1 MILFQDDFMR
11 SDNIKKGINRTSHR
25 SLLRACGLN
34 DEDMEKPFIGI
45 ANSYTDIVPGHI
57 HLKDL
62 VQDVKDVIRSEGG
75 VPFEF
80 DTMAVCDGIAMNHE
94 GMYFSLPSREIIA
107 NTVESMAMAHQFD
120 ALICMPSCDK
130 VVPGM
135 LMAAARLDIPT
146 IFITGGPMMPGK
158 FHGEIVDF
166 INVTEA
172 VGATQSGKM
181 SEEDLYELER
191 CACPGAGSCAGLFT
205 ANTMACLTETLG
217 MSLPGCATAHAVSD
231 KKVEMAR
238 KSAKAIF
245 TLIEKDI
252 KPSDVLTQESFENA
266 IIVDLALGGSTNTT
280 LHIPAIAHEVGGL
293 DVTIDLFDKLSH
305 EVPYICSIRPGG
317 NNRMI
322 DVDNAGGIPAV
333 MKNLESLLH
342 TDCVTC
348 TSKTVEENLTEVS
361 DVDYDVIH
369 TIDNPVRNEGGIAV
383 LYGNIAPNGSV
394 IKQGAVNE
402 DMLVHSGPCK
412 VYNSEEE
419 CVAAI
424 ENDEI
429 VDGDVVVIRYE
440 GPKGGPGM
448 REMLNPTAAIM
459 GRELFHVALITD
471 GRFSGGSRGPCI
483 GHISPEAAA
492 GGPIAAIENGDIV
505 SINVKERSIKLELS
519 DGEIEERL
527 SKVKPVERNLKGWL
541 SQYQQLATSADK
553 GGVLK

>member
-1 MILFQDDFMR
+1 MR

-25 SLLRACGLN
+25 SLLRACGLDDN
-34 DEDMEKPFIGI
+34 DMKKPFIGI

-62 VQDVKDVIRSEGG
+62 VQEVKEVIRLEGG

-94 GMYFSLPSREIIA
+94 GMYYSLPSREIIA

-120 ALICMPSCDK
+120 ALILMPTCDK

-135 LMAAARLDIPT
+135 IMAAARLNIPA
-146 IFITGGPMMPGK
+146 IVITGGPMMPGK
-158 FHGEIVDF
+158 FHGETVDF

-205 ANTMACLTETLG
+205 ANTMACLTETMG

-231 KKVEMAR
+231 KKVEIAR
-238 KSAKAIF
+238 VSAKKIF
-245 TLIEKDI
+245 TLLENDI
-252 KPSDVLTQESFENA
+252 KPSDILTQEAFENA
-266 IIVDLALGGSTNTT
+266 IKVDLALGGSTNTT
-280 LHIPAIAHEVGGL
+280 LHIPAIANEVDGV

-322 DVDNAGGIPAV
+322 DVENAGGIPAV
-333 MKNLESLLH
+333 MKNMESILN
-342 TDCVTC
+342 TDCITC
-348 TSKTVEENLTEVS
+348 TSNSVKENLENVS
-361 DVDYDVIH
+361 DIDYNVIH
-369 TIDNPVRNEGGIAV
+369 TLDDPIRTEGGIAV
-383 LYGNIAPNGSV
+383 LYGNVAPNGCV

-412 VYNSEEE
+412 VFNSEEE
-419 CVAAI
+419 CVLAI

-429 VDGDVVVIRYE
+429 IDGDVVVIRYE

-483 GHISPEAAA
+483 GHISPEAAE
-492 GGPIAAIENGDIV
+492 GGPIGAIENGDIV
-505 SINVKERSIKLELS
+505 SINVKERTIKLELT
-519 DGEIEERL
+519 DDEIKERL

-541 SQYQQLATSADK
+541 KQYQKLATSADK
-553 GGVLK
+553 GAILK

>member
-1 MILFQDDFMR
+1 MR

-25 SLLRACGLN
+25 SLLRACGLDDN
-34 DEDMEKPFIGI
+34 DMKKTFIGI

-62 VQDVKDVIRSEGG
+62 VQEVKEVIRLEGG

-80 DTMAVCDGIAMNHE
+80 DTMAVCDGIALNHE
-94 GMYFSLPSREIIA
+94 GMYYSLPSREIIA

-120 ALICMPSCDK
+120 ALILMPTCDK

-135 LMAAARLDIPT
+135 IMAAARLNIPA
-146 IFITGGPMMPGK
+146 IVITGGPMMPGK
-158 FHGEIVDF
+158 FHGETVDF

-205 ANTMACLTETLG
+205 ANTMACLTETMG

-231 KKVEMAR
+231 KKVEIAR
-238 KSAKAIF
+238 ASAKKIF
-245 TLIEKDI
+245 TLLENDI
-252 KPSDVLTQESFENA
+252 KPSDILTQEAFENA
-266 IIVDLALGGSTNTT
+266 IKVDLALGGSTNTT
-280 LHIPAIAHEVGGL
+280 LHIPAIANEVDGV

-322 DVDNAGGIPAV
+322 DVENAGGIPAV
-333 MKNLESLLH
+333 MKNMESILN
-342 TDCVTC
+342 TDCITC
-348 TSKTVEENLTEVS
+348 TSNSVKENLENVS
-361 DVDYDVIH
+361 DIDYNVIH
-369 TIDNPVRNEGGIAV
+369 TLDDPIRTEGGIAV
-383 LYGNIAPNGSV
+383 LYGNVAPNGCV

-412 VYNSEEE
+412 VFNSEEE
-419 CVAAI
+419 CVLAI

-429 VDGDVVVIRYE
+429 IDGDVVVIRYE

-483 GHISPEAAA
+483 GHISPEAAE
-492 GGPIAAIENGDIV
+492 GGPIGAIENGDIV
-505 SINVKERSIKLELS
+505 SINVKERTIKLELT
-519 DGEIEERL
+519 DDEIKERL

-541 SQYQQLATSADK
+541 KQYQKLATSADK
-553 GGVLK
+553 GAILK

>member
-1 MILFQDDFMR
+1 MR

-34 DEDMEKPFIGI
+34 DEDMKKPFIGI

-62 VQDVKDVIRSEGG
+62 VKTVKDTIRAEGG

-80 DTMAVCDGIAMNHE
+80 STMAVCDGIAMNHE
-94 GMYFSLPSREIIA
+94 GMYYSLPSRELIA

-120 ALICMPSCDK
+120 ALILMPTCDK

-135 LMAAARLDIPT
+135 LMAAARLNIPS
-146 IFITGGPMMPGK
+146 IVITGGPMMPGK
-158 FHGEIVDF
+158 FRGEIVDF

-172 VGATQSGKM
+172 VGATQAGKM
-181 SEEDLYELER
+181 SEEDLYELEK

-231 KKVEMAR
+231 KKVEIAE

-245 TLIEKDI
+245 KLIENDI
-252 KPSDVLTQESFENA
+252 KPSDILTQEAFENA

-280 LHIPAIAHEVGGL
+280 LHIPAIAHEVEGL

-305 EVPYICSIRPGG
+305 EIPYICSIRPGG
-317 NNRMI
+317 NNHMI

-333 MKNLESLLH
+333 MKNLESKLN
-342 TDCVTC
+342 TDCMTVT
-348 TSKTVEENLTEVS
+348 SQKVSENLKEVTNI
-361 DVDYDVIH
+361 DYNVIH
-369 TIDNPVRNEGGIAV
+369 TIDEPVRDEGGIAV

-402 DMLVHSGPCK
+402 DMLIHSGPCK
-412 VYNSEEE
+412 VFNSEEE
-419 CVAAI
+419 CVTAI
-424 ENDEI
+424 ENGKI
-429 VDGDVVVIRYE
+429 VDGDVVVIKYE

-471 GRFSGGSRGPCI
+471 GRFSGGSRGPCV
-483 GHISPEAAA
+483 GHISPEAAEN
-492 GGPIAAIENGDIV
+492 GPIAAIQDGDIV
-505 SINVKERSIKLELS
+505 SINVKERSINLELS
-519 DGEIEERL
+519 DDEIRERL
-527 SKVKPVERNLKGWL
+527 SKVKHVERNLKGWAK
-541 SQYQQLATSADK
+541 QYQQLATSADK
-553 GGVLK
+553 GAVLK

>member
-519 DGEIEERL
+519 DDEIEERL

>member
-1 MILFQDDFMR
+1 MR

-25 SLLRACGLN
+25 SLLRACGLDDN
-34 DEDMEKPFIGI
+34 DMKKPFIGI

-62 VQDVKDVIRSEGG
+62 VQEVKEVIRLEGG

-94 GMYFSLPSREIIA
+94 GMYYSLPSREIIA

-120 ALICMPSCDK
+120 ALILMPTCDK

-135 LMAAARLDIPT
+135 IMAAARLNIPA
-146 IFITGGPMMPGK
+146 IVITGGPMMPGK
-158 FHGEIVDF
+158 FHGETVDF

-205 ANTMACLTETLG
+205 ANTMACLTETMG

-231 KKVEMAR
+231 KKVEIAR
-238 KSAKAIF
+238 ASAKKIF
-245 TLIEKDI
+245 TLLENDI
-252 KPSDVLTQESFENA
+252 KPSDILTQEAFENA
-266 IIVDLALGGSTNTT
+266 IKVDLALGGSTNTT
-280 LHIPAIAHEVGGL
+280 LHMPAIANEVDGV

-322 DVDNAGGIPAV
+322 DVENAGGIPAV
-333 MKNLESLLH
+333 MKNMESILN
-342 TDCVTC
+342 TDCITC
-348 TSKTVEENLTEVS
+348 TSNSVKENLENVS
-361 DVDYDVIH
+361 DIDYNVIH
-369 TIDNPVRNEGGIAV
+369 TLDDPIRTEGGIAV
-383 LYGNIAPNGSV
+383 LYGNVAPNGCV

-412 VYNSEEE
+412 VFNSEEE
-419 CVAAI
+419 CVLAI

-429 VDGDVVVIRYE
+429 IDGDVVVIRYE

-483 GHISPEAAA
+483 GHISPEAAE
-492 GGPIAAIENGDIV
+492 GGPIGAIENGDIV
-505 SINVKERSIKLELS
+505 SINVKERTIKLELT
-519 DGEIEERL
+519 DDEIKERL

-541 SQYQQLATSADK
+541 KQYQKLATSADK
-553 GGVLK
+553 GAILK

>member
-1 MILFQDDFMR
+1 
-11 SDNIKKGINRTSHR
+11 
-25 SLLRACGLN
+25 
-34 DEDMEKPFIGI
+34 
-45 ANSYTDIVPGHI
+45 
-57 HLKDL
+57 
-62 VQDVKDVIRSEGG
+62 
-75 VPFEF
+75 
-80 DTMAVCDGIAMNHE
+80 
-94 GMYFSLPSREIIA
+94 
-107 NTVESMAMAHQFD
+107 
-120 ALICMPSCDK
+120 
-130 VVPGM
+130 
-135 LMAAARLDIPT
+135 
-146 IFITGGPMMPGK
+146 
-158 FHGEIVDF
+158 
-166 INVTEA
+166 
-172 VGATQSGKM
+172 
-181 SEEDLYELER
+181 
-191 CACPGAGSCAGLFT
+191 
-205 ANTMACLTETLG
+205 MACLTETLG

-231 KKVEMAR
+231 KKVDIAR

-245 TLIEKDI
+245 GLIEKDI
-252 KPSDVLTQESFENA
+252 KPSDVMTQESFENA
-266 IIVDLALGGSTNTT
+266 IVVDLALGGSTNTT

-293 DVTIDLFDKLSH
+293 DVNIDLFDKLSH

-348 TSKTVEENLTEVS
+348 TSKTVEENLTEVT
-361 DVDYDVIH
+361 DIDYDVIH
-369 TIDNPVRNEGGIAV
+369 TIDSPVRTEGGIAV

-419 CVAAI
+419 CVTAI

-505 SINVKERSIKLELS
+505 SINVKERSIKLELT
-519 DGEIEERL
+519 DDEIQERL

-541 SQYQQLATSADK
+541 RQYQQLATSADK
-553 GGVLK
+553 GGILK

>member
-1 MILFQDDFMR
+1 MMR

-34 DEDMEKPFIGI
+34 DDDMKKPFIGI

-57 HLKDL
+57 HLNSL
-62 VQDVKDVIRSEGG
+62 VKEIKEVIRSMGG

-80 DTMAVCDGIAMNHE
+80 STMAVCDGLAMNHE
-94 GMYFSLPSREIIA
+94 GMRYSLPSRELIA

-120 ALICMPSCDK
+120 ALILMPSCDK
-130 VVPGM
+130 VGPGM
-135 LMAAARLDIPT
+135 LMAAARLNIPT
-146 IFITGGPMMPGK
+146 IVITGGPMMPGQYN
-158 FHGEIVDF
+158 GEPIDF
-166 INVTEA
+166 IDVTEA
-172 VGATQSGKM
+172 VGAAQSGKI
-181 SEEDLYELER
+181 SEEELYELEK

-205 ANTMACLTETLG
+205 ANTMACVTETLG

-231 KKVEMAR
+231 KKVDVAR
-238 KSAKAIF
+238 KSAEKIF
-245 TLIEKDI
+245 ELLEKDI
-252 KPSDVLTQESFENA
+252 KPSDIMTQEAFENA

-280 LHIPAIAHEVGGL
+280 LHIPAIAHEVEGVEVNL
-293 DVTIDLFDKLSH
+293 DLFDELSH
-305 EVPYICSIRPGG
+305 KVPYICSIRPGG
-317 NNRMI
+317 SNRMI

-333 MKNLESLLH
+333 MKNLSSIIS
-342 TDCVTC
+342 TDCMTVNAQ
-348 TSKTVEENLTEVS
+348 TVEENLNEVS
-361 DVDYDVIH
+361 DIDYDVIH
-369 TIDNPVRNEGGIAV
+369 TIENPVRTEGGIAV
-383 LYGNIAPNGSV
+383 LYGNIAPNGCV

-429 VDGDVVVIRYE
+429 VDGDVVVIKFE

-459 GRELFHVALITD
+459 GRELYHVALITD
-471 GRFSGGSRGPCI
+471 GRFSGGSRGPCV
-483 GHISPEAAA
+483 GHISPEAAE
-492 GGPIAAIENGDIV
+492 GGPIGAIENGDIV
-505 SINVKERSIKLELS
+505 SINVKERKINLELS
-519 DGEIEERL
+519 DDEIQERL
-527 SKVKPVERNLKGWL
+527 SKLEIPERNLKGWL
-541 SQYQQLATSADK
+541 KQYQQLATSADK

>member
-1 MILFQDDFMR
+1 MR

-25 SLLRACGLN
+25 SLLRACGLDDN
-34 DEDMEKPFIGI
+34 DMKKPFIGI

-62 VQDVKDVIRSEGG
+62 VQEVKEVIRLEGG

-94 GMYFSLPSREIIA
+94 GMYYSLPSREIIA

-120 ALICMPSCDK
+120 ALILMPTCDK

-135 LMAAARLDIPT
+135 IMAAARLNIPA
-146 IFITGGPMMPGK
+146 IVITGGPMMPGK
-158 FHGEIVDF
+158 FHGETVDF

-205 ANTMACLTETLG
+205 ANTMACLTETMG

-231 KKVEMAR
+231 KKVEIAR
-238 KSAKAIF
+238 ASAKKIF
-245 TLIEKDI
+245 TLLENDI
-252 KPSDVLTQESFENA
+252 KPSDILTQEAFENA
-266 IIVDLALGGSTNTT
+266 IKVDLALGGSTNTT
-280 LHIPAIAHEVGGL
+280 LHIPAIANEVDGV

-322 DVDNAGGIPAV
+322 DVENAGGIPAV
-333 MKNLESLLH
+333 MKNMESILN
-342 TDCVTC
+342 TDCITC
-348 TSKTVEENLTEVS
+348 TSNSVKENLENVS
-361 DVDYDVIH
+361 DIDYNVIH
-369 TIDNPVRNEGGIAV
+369 TLDDPIRTEGGIAV
-383 LYGNIAPNGSV
+383 LYGNVAPNGCV

-412 VYNSEEE
+412 VFNSEEE
-419 CVAAI
+419 CVLAI

-429 VDGDVVVIRYE
+429 IDGDVVVIRYE

-483 GHISPEAAA
+483 GHISPEAAE
-492 GGPIAAIENGDIV
+492 GGPIGAIENGDIV
-505 SINVKERSIKLELS
+505 SINVKERTIKLELT
-519 DGEIEERL
+519 DDEIKERL

-541 SQYQQLATSADK
+541 KQYQKLATSADK
-553 GGVLK
+553 GAILK

>member
-1 MILFQDDFMR
+1 MR

-25 SLLRACGLN
+25 SLLRACGLDDN
-34 DEDMEKPFIGI
+34 DMKKPFIGI

-62 VQDVKDVIRSEGG
+62 VQEIKEVIRLEGG

-94 GMYFSLPSREIIA
+94 GMYYSLPSREIIA

-120 ALICMPSCDK
+120 ALILMPTCDK

-135 LMAAARLDIPT
+135 IMAAARLNIPA
-146 IFITGGPMMPGK
+146 IVITGGPMMPGK
-158 FHGEIVDF
+158 FHGETVDF

-205 ANTMACLTETLG
+205 ANTMACLTETMG

-231 KKVEMAR
+231 KKVEIAR
-238 KSAKAIF
+238 ASAKKIF
-245 TLIEKDI
+245 TLLENDI
-252 KPSDVLTQESFENA
+252 KPSDILTQEAFENA
-266 IIVDLALGGSTNTT
+266 IKVDLALGGSTNTT
-280 LHIPAIAHEVGGL
+280 LHIPAIANEVDGV

-322 DVDNAGGIPAV
+322 DVENAGGIPAV
-333 MKNLESLLH
+333 MKNMESILN
-342 TDCVTC
+342 TDCITC
-348 TSKTVEENLTEVS
+348 TSNSVKENLENVS
-361 DVDYDVIH
+361 DIDYNVIH
-369 TIDNPVRNEGGIAV
+369 TLDDPIRTEGGIAV
-383 LYGNIAPNGSV
+383 LYGNVAPNGCV

-412 VYNSEEE
+412 VFNSEEE
-419 CVAAI
+419 CVLAI

-429 VDGDVVVIRYE
+429 IDGDVVVIRYE

-483 GHISPEAAA
+483 GHISPEAAE
-492 GGPIAAIENGDIV
+492 GGPIGAIENGDIV
-505 SINVKERSIKLELS
+505 SINVKERTIKLELT
-519 DGEIEERL
+519 DDEIKERL

-541 SQYQQLATSADK
+541 KQYQKLATSADK
-553 GGVLK
+553 GAILK

>member
-1 MILFQDDFMR
+1 MR

-25 SLLRACGLN
+25 SLLRACGLDDN
-34 DEDMEKPFIGI
+34 DMKKPFIGI

-62 VQDVKDVIRSEGG
+62 VQEVKEVIRLEGG

-94 GMYFSLPSREIIA
+94 GMYYSLPSREIIA

-120 ALICMPSCDK
+120 ALILMPTCDK

-135 LMAAARLDIPT
+135 IMAAARLNIPA
-146 IFITGGPMMPGK
+146 IVITGGPMMPGK
-158 FHGEIVDF
+158 FHGETVDF

-172 VGATQSGKM
+172 VGATLSGKM

-205 ANTMACLTETLG
+205 ANTMACLTETMG

-231 KKVEMAR
+231 KKVEIAR
-238 KSAKAIF
+238 ASAKKIF
-245 TLIEKDI
+245 TLLENDI
-252 KPSDVLTQESFENA
+252 KPSDILTQEAFENA
-266 IIVDLALGGSTNTT
+266 IKVDLALGGSTNTT
-280 LHIPAIAHEVGGL
+280 LHIPAIANEVDGV

-322 DVDNAGGIPAV
+322 DVENAGGIPAV
-333 MKNLESLLH
+333 MKNMESILN
-342 TDCVTC
+342 TDCITC
-348 TSKTVEENLTEVS
+348 TSNSVKENLENVS
-361 DVDYDVIH
+361 DIDYNVIH
-369 TIDNPVRNEGGIAV
+369 TLDDPIRTEGGIAV
-383 LYGNIAPNGSV
+383 LYGNVAPNGCV

-412 VYNSEEE
+412 VFNSEEE
-419 CVAAI
+419 CVLAI

-429 VDGDVVVIRYE
+429 IDGDVVVIRYE

-483 GHISPEAAA
+483 GHISPEAAE
-492 GGPIAAIENGDIV
+492 GGPIGAIENGDIV
-505 SINVKERSIKLELS
+505 SINVKERTIKLELT
-519 DGEIEERL
+519 DDEIKERL

-541 SQYQQLATSADK
+541 KQYQKLATSADK
-553 GGVLK
+553 GAILK

>member
-1 MILFQDDFMR
+1 MR

-25 SLLRACGLN
+25 SLLRACGLDDN
-34 DEDMEKPFIGI
+34 DMKKPFIGI

-57 HLKDL
+57 HLRSL
-62 VQDVKDVIRSEGG
+62 VEEVKEVVRAQGG

-94 GMYFSLPSREIIA
+94 GMYYSLPSREIIA

-120 ALICMPSCDK
+120 ALILMPSCDK

-135 LMAAARLDIPT
+135 IMAAARLNIPA
-146 IFITGGPMMPGK
+146 IVITGGPMMPGK
-158 FHGEIVDF
+158 FHGESVDF

-172 VGATQSGKM
+172 VGAVQSGKM

-217 MSLPGCATAHAVSD
+217 LSLPGCATAHAVSD
-231 KKVEMAR
+231 KKVEIAR
-238 KSAKAIF
+238 KSAKQIF
-245 TLIEKDI
+245 TLLEKDI
-252 KPSDVLTQESFENA
+252 RPSDILTQEAFENA

-280 LHIPAIAHEVGGL
+280 LHIPAIANEVEGV
-293 DVTIDLFDKLSH
+293 DVTLDLFDKLSH
-305 EVPYICSIRPGG
+305 KGPYICCIRPGG
-317 NNRMI
+317 TNRMI
-322 DVDNAGGIPAV
+322 DVENAGGIPAV
-333 MKNLESLLH
+333 MKNLESLLN
-342 TDCVTC
+342 TDCITC
-348 TSKTVEENLTEVS
+348 TSKSISENIANVT
-361 DVDYDVIH
+361 DIDYDVIH
-369 TIDNPVRNEGGIAV
+369 TLDNPIRTEGGIAV
-383 LYGNIAPNGSV
+383 LYGNVAPNGCV

-402 DMLVHSGPCK
+402 DMLEHSGPCK
-412 VYNSEEE
+412 VFNSEEE

-471 GRFSGGSRGPCI
+471 GRFSGGSRGPCV
-483 GHISPEAAA
+483 GHITPEAAE
-492 GGPIAAIENGDIV
+492 GGPIEAIENGDIV
-505 SINVKERSIKLELS
+505 HINVKERTIKLELS
-519 DGEIEERL
+519 DEEIEERL
-527 SKVKPVERNLKGWL
+527 S
-541 SQYQQLATSADK
+541 
-553 GGVLK
+553 

>member
-1 MILFQDDFMR
+1 MR

-25 SLLRACGLN
+25 SLLRACGL
-34 DEDMEKPFIGI
+34 DDDDMKKPFIGI
-45 ANSYTDIVPGHI
+45 ANSYTDVVPGHI

-62 VQDVKDVIRSEGG
+62 VQVVKDTVREEGG

-120 ALICMPSCDK
+120 ALILMPTCDK

-135 LMAAARLDIPT
+135 LMAAARLNIPA
-146 IFITGGPMMPGK
+146 IVITGGPMMPGK
-158 FHGEIVDF
+158 FKGEIVDF

-172 VGATQSGKM
+172 VGAAQSGKM

-231 KKVEMAR
+231 KKIEMA
-238 KSAKAIF
+238 KQSAKAIF
-245 TLIEKDI
+245 KLLEEDI
-252 KPSDVLTQESFENA
+252 RPSDILTQEAFENA

-305 EVPYICSIRPGG
+305 EIPYICSIRPGG
-317 NNRMI
+317 HNHMI
-322 DVDNAGGIPAV
+322 DVDKAGGIPAV
-333 MKNLESLLH
+333 MKNLETKLNTNCLTS
-342 TDCVTC
+342 
-348 TSKTVEENLTEVS
+348 TSKTVSENLENVY
-361 DVDYDVIH
+361 DIDYDVIH
-369 TIDNPVRNEGGIAV
+369 TIDEPVRDEGGIAV
-383 LYGNIAPNGSV
+383 LYGNVAPNGCV

-412 VYNSEEE
+412 VFNSEEE
-419 CVAAI
+419 CVEAI
-424 ENDEI
+424 ESDKI
-429 VDGDVVVIRYE
+429 VDGDVVVIKYE

-459 GRELFHVALITD
+459 GRELYHVALITD
-471 GRFSGGSRGPCI
+471 GRFSGGSRGPCV
-483 GHISPEAAA
+483 GHISPEAAE
-492 GGPIAAIENGDIV
+492 GGPIAAIEDGDIV
-505 SINVKERSIKLELS
+505 SINVLERSIKLELS
-519 DGEIEERL
+519 DEEIEKRL
-527 SKVKPVERNLKGWL
+527 ANVKHAERNLKGWL
-541 SQYQQLATSADK
+541 HQYQQLATSADK

>member
-1 MILFQDDFMR
+1 MR

-62 VQDVKDVIRSEGG
+62 VQEVKDVIRAEGG

-80 DTMAVCDGIAMNHE
+80 NTMAVCDGIAMNHE

-158 FHGEIVDF
+158 FHGEVVDF

-245 TLIEKDI
+245 KLIENDI

-280 LHIPAIAHEVGGL
+280 LHIPAIAHEVDGL

-305 EVPYICSIRPGG
+305 KVPYICSIRPGG

-348 TSKTVEENLTEVS
+348 TSKTVEENLTDVT
-361 DVDYDVIH
+361 DVDYEVIH

-383 LYGNIAPNGSV
+383 LYGNVAPNGSV

-419 CVAAI
+419 CVTAI

-519 DGEIEERL
+519 DEEIQERL
-527 SKVKPVERNLKGWL
+527 SKVEPAERNLKGWL
-541 SQYQQLATSADK
+541 RQYQQLATSADK

>member
-1 MILFQDDFMR
+1 MR
-11 SDNIKKGINRTSHR
+11 SDDIKKGINRTSHR
-25 SLLRACGLN
+25 SLLRACGL
-34 DEDMEKPFIGI
+34 DDDDMKKPFIGI

-62 VQDVKDVIRSEGG
+62 VQEVKDTIRAQGG

-80 DTMAVCDGIAMNHE
+80 STMAVCDGIAMNHS

-107 NTVESMAMAHQFD
+107 NTVESMAMAHKFD
-120 ALICMPSCDK
+120 ALILMPSCDK

-146 IFITGGPMMPGK
+146 IVITGGPMMPGK
-158 FHGEIVDF
+158 FHGETVDF

-181 SEEDLYELER
+181 SEEDLYELEK

-217 MSLPGCATAHAVSD
+217 MSLPGCATAHAISD
-231 KKVEMAR
+231 KKVEIA
-238 KSAKAIF
+238 KESAKKIF

-252 KPSDVLTQESFENA
+252 KPSDVLTQEAFENA

-280 LHIPAIAHEVGGL
+280 LHIPAIASEVDGV

-305 EVPYICSIRPGG
+305 DVPYICSIRPGG

-322 DVDNAGGIPAV
+322 DVENAGGIPAV
-333 MKNLESLLH
+333 MKNLESLLNN
-342 TDCVTC
+342 DCITC
-348 TSKTVEENLTEVS
+348 TSKSVKENLENIT
-361 DVDYDVIH
+361 DIDYDVIH
-369 TIDNPVRNEGGIAV
+369 TLENPVRTEGGIAV
-383 LYGNIAPNGSV
+383 LYGNVAPNGCV

-412 VYNSEEE
+412 VFNSEEE
-419 CVAAI
+419 CVKAI
-424 ENDEI
+424 ESDKI

-483 GHISPEAAA
+483 GHISPEAAE
-492 GGPIAAIENGDIV
+492 GGPIGAIQDGDIV
-505 SINVKERSIKLELS
+505 SINVKERTITLELT
-519 DGEIEERL
+519 DNEIKERL
-527 SKVKPVERNLKGWL
+527 SKVEHVERNLKGWL
-541 SQYQQLATSADK
+541 KQYQQLATSADK
-553 GGVLK
+553 GAILK

>member
-1 MILFQDDFMR
+1 MR
-11 SDNIKKGINRTSHR
+11 SDNIKKGINRASHR
-25 SLLRACGLN
+25 SLLRACGL
-34 DEDMEKPFIGI
+34 DDDDMKKPFIGI

-57 HLKDL
+57 HLRNL
-62 VQDVKDVIRSEGG
+62 VETVKDEVLKNGG

-94 GMYFSLPSREIIA
+94 GMRYSLPSREIIA

-120 ALICMPSCDK
+120 ALILMPSCDK

-135 LMAAARLDIPT
+135 LMAAARLDIPA
-146 IFITGGPMMPGK
+146 IVITGGPMMPGK
-158 FHGEIVDF
+158 HNGEIVDF

-172 VGATQSGKM
+172 VGAVQSGKM
-181 SEEDLYELER
+181 SEDELYELEC
-191 CACPGAGSCAGLFT
+191 CACPGPGSCAGLFT

-231 KKVEMAR
+231 KKTDILRRSAR
-238 KSAKAIF
+238 QIF
-245 TLIEKDI
+245 TLIEEDI
-252 KPSDVLTQESFENA
+252 KPSDIMTQEAFENA

-280 LHIPAIAHEVGGL
+280 LHIPAIASEVDGV

-305 EVPYICSIRPGG
+305 KVPYICSIRPGG
-317 NNRMI
+317 NNHMI

-333 MKNLESLLH
+333 IKNLESLIH
-342 TDCVTC
+342 TDCMT
-348 TSKTVEENLTEVS
+348 TTAKTVGENIADIT
-361 DVDYDVIH
+361 DINYDVIH
-369 TIDNPVRNEGGIAV
+369 TIDAPVRSEGGIAV
-383 LYGNIAPNGSV
+383 LYGNVAPNGCV

-412 VYNSEEE
+412 VFDSEEDA
-419 CVAAI
+419 VAAI

-429 VDGDVVVIRYE
+429 IDGDVVVIRYE

-471 GRFSGGSRGPCI
+471 GRFSGGSRGPCV
-483 GHISPEAAA
+483 GHISPEAAE
-492 GGPIAAIENGDIV
+492 GGSIGAIQDGDIV
-505 SINVKERSIKLELS
+505 SINVKERTIHLELS
-519 DGEIEERL
+519 DAEIEERL
-527 SKVKPVERNLKGWL
+527 KDVKPVERNLKGWL
-541 SQYQQLATSADK
+541 RQYQKLATSADK
-553 GGVLK
+553 GAVLR

>member
-1 MILFQDDFMR
+1 MR

-34 DEDMEKPFIGI
+34 DDDMKKPFIGI

-62 VQDVKDVIRSEGG
+62 VQEVKEVIRAEGG

-80 DTMAVCDGIAMNHE
+80 NTMAVCDGIAMNHE

-158 FHGEIVDF
+158 FHGEVVDF

-181 SEEDLYELER
+181 SEEDLYELEK

-231 KKVEMAR
+231 KKVEMAK

-245 TLIEKDI
+245 DLIEKDI
-252 KPSDVLTQESFENA
+252 KPSDVMTQESFENA

-293 DVTIDLFDKLSH
+293 DVSIDLFDKLSH
-305 EVPYICSIRPGG
+305 KVPYICSIRPGG

-333 MKNLESLLH
+333 MKNLETLLH

-348 TSKTVEENLTEVS
+348 TSKTVKENLCEVT
-361 DVDYDVIH
+361 DIDYDVIH

-412 VYNSEEE
+412 VYESEEE

-519 DGEIEERL
+519 DEEIQERL

-541 SQYQQLATSADK
+541 RQYQQLATSADK

>member
-1 MILFQDDFMR
+1 MR

-25 SLLRACGLN
+25 SLLRACGLDDN
-34 DEDMEKPFIGI
+34 DMKKPFIGI

-57 HLKDL
+57 HLRSL
-62 VQDVKDVIRSEGG
+62 VEEVKEVVRAQGG

-94 GMYFSLPSREIIA
+94 GMYYSLPSREIIA

-120 ALICMPSCDK
+120 ALILMPSCDK

-135 LMAAARLDIPT
+135 IMAAARLNIPA
-146 IFITGGPMMPGK
+146 IVITGGPMMPGK
-158 FHGEIVDF
+158 FHGETVDF

-172 VGATQSGKM
+172 VGAVQSGKM

-217 MSLPGCATAHAVSD
+217 LSLPGCATAHAVSD
-231 KKVEMAR
+231 KKVEIAR
-238 KSAKAIF
+238 KSAKQIF
-245 TLIEKDI
+245 TLLEKDI
-252 KPSDVLTQESFENA
+252 RPSDILTQEAFENA

-280 LHIPAIAHEVGGL
+280 LHIPAIANEVEGV
-293 DVTIDLFDKLSH
+293 DVTLDLFDKLSH
-305 EVPYICSIRPGG
+305 KVPYICSIRPGG
-317 NNRMI
+317 TNRMI
-322 DVDNAGGIPAV
+322 DVENAGGIPAV
-333 MKNLESLLH
+333 MKNLESLLN
-342 TDCVTC
+342 TDCMTC
-348 TSKTVEENLTEVS
+348 TSKPISENIANVT
-361 DVDYDVIH
+361 DIDYDVIH
-369 TIDNPVRNEGGIAV
+369 TLDNPIRTEGGIAV
-383 LYGNIAPNGSV
+383 LYGNVAPNGCV

-402 DMLVHSGPCK
+402 DMLEHSGPCK
-412 VYNSEEE
+412 VFNSEEE

-471 GRFSGGSRGPCI
+471 GRFSGGSRGPCV
-483 GHISPEAAA
+483 GHISPEAAE

-505 SINVKERSIKLELS
+505 HINVKERTIKLELN
-519 DGEIEERL
+519 DEEIEERL

-541 SQYQQLATSADK
+541 KQYQQLATSADK
-553 GGVLK
+553 GAILK

>member
-1 MILFQDDFMR
+1 MR

-62 VQDVKDVIRSEGG
+62 VQDVKEVIRSEGG

-80 DTMAVCDGIAMNHE
+80 NTMAVCDGIAMNHE

-120 ALICMPSCDK
+120 ALICMPTCDK

-158 FHGEIVDF
+158 FHGEVVDF

-191 CACPGAGSCAGLFT
+191 CACPGAGSCAGVFT

-231 KKVEMAR
+231 KKVDIAR

-245 TLIEKDI
+245 GLIEKDI
-252 KPSDVLTQESFENA
+252 KPSDVMTQESFENA
-266 IIVDLALGGSTNTT
+266 IVVDLALGGSTNTT

-293 DVTIDLFDKLSH
+293 DVNIDLFDKLSH

-348 TSKTVEENLTEVS
+348 TSKTVEENLTEVT
-361 DVDYDVIH
+361 DIDYDVIH
-369 TIDNPVRNEGGIAV
+369 TIDSPVRTEGGIAV

-419 CVAAI
+419 CVTAI

-505 SINVKERSIKLELS
+505 SINVKERSIKLELT
-519 DGEIEERL
+519 DDEIQERL

-541 SQYQQLATSADK
+541 RQYQQLATSADK
-553 GGVLK
+553 GGILK

>member
-1 MILFQDDFMR
+1 MR

-25 SLLRACGLN
+25 SLLRACGL
-34 DEDMEKPFIGI
+34 DDDDMKKPFIGI

-62 VQDVKDVIRSEGG
+62 VQVVKDTVREEGG

-120 ALICMPSCDK
+120 ALILMPTCDK

-135 LMAAARLDIPT
+135 LMAAARLNIPA
-146 IFITGGPMMPGK
+146 IVITGGPMMPGQFK
-158 FHGEIVDF
+158 GEIVDF

-172 VGATQSGKM
+172 VGAAQSGKM

-231 KKVEMAR
+231 KKVEMAK

-245 TLIEKDI
+245 KLLENDI
-252 KPSDVLTQESFENA
+252 RPSDILTQDAFENA

-305 EVPYICSIRPGG
+305 EIPYICSIRPGG
-317 NNRMI
+317 KNHMI

-333 MKNLESLLH
+333 MKNLETKLH
-342 TDCVTC
+342 TDCMTA
-348 TSKTVEENLTEVS
+348 TSKTIKENIEDIT
-361 DVDYDVIH
+361 DIDYNVIH
-369 TIDNPVRNEGGIAV
+369 TIEEPVRDEGGIAV
-383 LYGNIAPNGSV
+383 LYGNIAPNGCV

-419 CVAAI
+419 CVEAI
-424 ENDEI
+424 ENDKI
-429 VDGDVVVIRYE
+429 VDGDVVVIKYE

-459 GRELFHVALITD
+459 GRQLYHVALITD
-471 GRFSGGSRGPCI
+471 GRFSGGSRGPCV

-505 SINVKERSIKLELS
+505 SINVLERSIKLELS
-519 DGEIEERL
+519 DDEIQQRL
-527 SKVKPVERNLKGWL
+527 KNVKHAERNLKGWL
-541 SQYQQLATSADK
+541 HQYQQLATSADK

>member
-1 MILFQDDFMR
+1 MR

-25 SLLRACGLN
+25 SLLRACGLDDN
-34 DEDMEKPFIGI
+34 DMKKPFIGI

-62 VQDVKDVIRSEGG
+62 VQEVKEVIRLEGG

-94 GMYFSLPSREIIA
+94 GMYYSLPSREIIA

-120 ALICMPSCDK
+120 ALILMPTCDK

-135 LMAAARLDIPT
+135 IMAAARLNIPA
-146 IFITGGPMMPGK
+146 IVITGGPMMPGK
-158 FHGEIVDF
+158 FHGETVDF

-205 ANTMACLTETLG
+205 ANTMACLTETMG

-231 KKVEMAR
+231 KKVEIAR
-238 KSAKAIF
+238 ASAKKIF
-245 TLIEKDI
+245 TLLENDI
-252 KPSDVLTQESFENA
+252 KPSDILTQEAFENA
-266 IIVDLALGGSTNTT
+266 IKVDLALGGSTNTT
-280 LHIPAIAHEVGGL
+280 LHIPAIANEVDGV

-322 DVDNAGGIPAV
+322 DVENAGGIPAV
-333 MKNLESLLH
+333 MKNMESILN
-342 TDCVTC
+342 TDCITC
-348 TSKTVEENLTEVS
+348 TSNSVKENLENVS
-361 DVDYDVIH
+361 DIDYDVIH
-369 TIDNPVRNEGGIAV
+369 TLDDPIRTEGGIAV
-383 LYGNIAPNGSV
+383 LYGNVAPNGCV

-412 VYNSEEE
+412 VFNSEEE
-419 CVAAI
+419 CVLAI

-429 VDGDVVVIRYE
+429 IDGDVVVIRYE

-483 GHISPEAAA
+483 GHISPEAAE
-492 GGPIAAIENGDIV
+492 GGPIGAIENGDIV
-505 SINVKERSIKLELS
+505 SINVKERTIKLELT
-519 DGEIEERL
+519 DDEIKERL

-541 SQYQQLATSADK
+541 KQYQKLATSADK
-553 GGVLK
+553 GAILK

>member
-1 MILFQDDFMR
+1 MR

-62 VQDVKDVIRSEGG
+62 VQDVKEVIRSEGG

-80 DTMAVCDGIAMNHE
+80 NTMAVCDGIAMNHE

-120 ALICMPSCDK
+120 ALICMPTCDK

-158 FHGEIVDF
+158 FHGEVVDF

-231 KKVEMAR
+231 KKVDIAR

-245 TLIEKDI
+245 GLIEKDI
-252 KPSDVLTQESFENA
+252 KPSDVMTQESFENA
-266 IIVDLALGGSTNTT
+266 IVVDLALGGSTNTT

-293 DVTIDLFDKLSH
+293 DVNIDLFDKLSH

-348 TSKTVEENLTEVS
+348 TSKTVEENLTEVT
-361 DVDYDVIH
+361 DIDYDVIH
-369 TIDNPVRNEGGIAV
+369 TIDSPVRTEGGIAV

-419 CVAAI
+419 CVTAI

-505 SINVKERSIKLELS
+505 SINVKERSIKLELT
-519 DGEIEERL
+519 DDEIQERL

-541 SQYQQLATSADK
+541 RQYQQLATSADK

>member
-1 MILFQDDFMR
+1 MR

-25 SLLRACGLN
+25 SLLRACGL
-34 DEDMEKPFIGI
+34 DDDDIKKPFIGI

-57 HLKDL
+57 HLRGL
-62 VQDVKDVIRSEGG
+62 VDEVKDTIRSCGG

-94 GMYFSLPSREIIA
+94 GMYYSLPSREIIA
-107 NTVESMAMAHQFD
+107 NTVESMSMAHQFD
-120 ALICMPSCDK
+120 ALILMPTCDK

-135 LMAAARLDIPT
+135 LMAAARLNIPS
-146 IFITGGPMMPGK
+146 IVITGGPMMPGK
-158 FHGEIVDF
+158 FKGETVDF

-172 VGATQSGKM
+172 VGAAQSGKM
-181 SEEDLYELER
+181 SMEDLDELER

-217 MSLPGCATAHAVSD
+217 LSLPGCATAHAVSER
-231 KKVEMAR
+231 KVEIAR
-238 KSAKAIF
+238 KSAEAIF

-252 KPSDVLTQESFENA
+252 RPSDILTQEAFENA

-280 LHIPAIAHEVGGL
+280 LHIPAIANEVEDV

-305 EVPYICSIRPGG
+305 DVPYICSIRPGG

-322 DVDNAGGIPAV
+322 DVENAGGIPAV
-333 MKNLESLLH
+333 MKNLESIIT
-342 TDCVTC
+342 TDCVTA
-348 TSKTVEENLTEVS
+348 TSKTVKENLEEVT
-361 DVDYDVIH
+361 DIDFDVIH
-369 TIDNPVRNEGGIAV
+369 TIDNPVRDEGGIAV
-383 LYGNIAPNGSV
+383 LYGNIAPNGCV

-402 DMLVHSGPCK
+402 DMLIHSGPCK

-419 CVAAI
+419 CVTAI
-424 ENDEI
+424 ESDEI

-483 GHISPEAAA
+483 GHISPEAAE
-492 GGPIAAIENGDIV
+492 GGPIGAIEDGDIV
-505 SINVKERSIKLELS
+505 SIDVTKRTIKLELS
-519 DGEIEERL
+519 DEEIKTRL
-527 SKVKPVERNLKGWL
+527 SNVKPVKRDLKGWL
-541 SQYQQLATSADK
+541 KQYQQLATSADK
-553 GGVLK
+553 GAVLK

>member
-1 MILFQDDFMR
+1 MMR

-34 DEDMEKPFIGI
+34 DDDMKKPFIGI

-57 HLKDL
+57 HLNSL
-62 VQDVKDVIRSEGG
+62 VKEIKEVIRSMGG

-80 DTMAVCDGIAMNHE
+80 STMAVCDGLAMNHE
-94 GMYFSLPSREIIA
+94 GMRYSLPSRELIA

-120 ALICMPSCDK
+120 ALILMPSCDK
-130 VVPGM
+130 VGPGM
-135 LMAAARLDIPT
+135 LMAAARLNIPT
-146 IFITGGPMMPGK
+146 IVITGGPMMPGQYK
-158 FHGEIVDF
+158 GEAIDF
-166 INVTEA
+166 IDVTEA
-172 VGATQSGKM
+172 VGAAQSGKI
-181 SEEDLYELER
+181 SEEELYELEK

-205 ANTMACLTETLG
+205 ANTMACVTETLG

-231 KKVEMAR
+231 KKVEVAR
-238 KSAKAIF
+238 KSAEKIF
-245 TLIEKDI
+245 ELLEKDI
-252 KPSDVLTQESFENA
+252 KPSDIMTQEAFENA

-280 LHIPAIAHEVGGL
+280 LHIPAIAHEVEGVEVNL
-293 DVTIDLFDKLSH
+293 DLFDELSH
-305 EVPYICSIRPGG
+305 KVPYICSIRPGG
-317 NNRMI
+317 SNRMI

-333 MKNLESLLH
+333 MKNLSSIIS
-342 TDCVTC
+342 TDCMTVNAQ
-348 TSKTVEENLTEVS
+348 TVEENLNEVN
-361 DVDYDVIH
+361 DIDYDVIH
-369 TIDNPVRNEGGIAV
+369 TIENPVRNEGGIAV
-383 LYGNIAPNGSV
+383 LYGNIAPNGCV

-429 VDGDVVVIRYE
+429 VDGDVVVIKFE

-459 GRELFHVALITD
+459 GRELYHVALITD
-471 GRFSGGSRGPCI
+471 GRFSGGSRGPCV
-483 GHISPEAAA
+483 GHISPEAAE
-492 GGPIAAIENGDIV
+492 GGPIGAIENGDIV
-505 SINVKERSIKLELS
+505 SINVKERKINLELS
-519 DGEIEERL
+519 DEEIQERL
-527 SKVKPVERNLKGWL
+527 SKLEIPERNLKGWL
-541 SQYQQLATSADK
+541 KQYQQLATSADK

>member
-1 MILFQDDFMR
+1 MR
-11 SDNIKKGINRTSHR
+11 SDDIKKGINRTSHR
-25 SLLRACGLN
+25 SLLRACGL
-34 DEDMEKPFIGI
+34 DDDDMKKPFIGI

-62 VQDVKDVIRSEGG
+62 VQEVKDTVRAQGG

-80 DTMAVCDGIAMNHE
+80 STMAVCDGIAMNHS
-94 GMYFSLPSREIIA
+94 GMYYSLPSREIIA
-107 NTVESMAMAHQFD
+107 NTVESMAMAHKFD
-120 ALICMPSCDK
+120 ALILMPSCDK

-135 LMAAARLDIPT
+135 LMAAARLNIPT
-146 IFITGGPMMPGK
+146 IVITGGPMMPGK
-158 FHGEIVDF
+158 FHGETVDF

-181 SEEDLYELER
+181 SEEDLYELEK

-217 MSLPGCATAHAVSD
+217 MSLPGCATAHAISD
-231 KKVEMAR
+231 KKVEIA
-238 KSAKAIF
+238 KESAKKIF

-252 KPSDVLTQESFENA
+252 KPSDVLTQEAFENA

-280 LHIPAIAHEVGGL
+280 LHIPAIASEVDGV

-305 EVPYICSIRPGG
+305 DVPYICSIRPGG

-322 DVDNAGGIPAV
+322 DVENAGGIPAV
-333 MKNLESLLH
+333 MKNLESLLNNN
-342 TDCVTC
+342 CITC
-348 TSKTVEENLTEVS
+348 TSKSVKENLENIT
-361 DVDYDVIH
+361 DIDYNVIH
-369 TIDNPVRNEGGIAV
+369 TLENPVRTEGGIAV
-383 LYGNIAPNGSV
+383 LYGNVAPNGCV

-402 DMLVHSGPCK
+402 DMLIHSGPCK
-412 VYNSEEE
+412 VFNSEEE
-419 CVAAI
+419 CVKAI
-424 ENDEI
+424 ESDKI

-483 GHISPEAAA
+483 GHISPEAAE
-492 GGPIAAIENGDIV
+492 GGPIGAIRDGDIV
-505 SINVKERSIKLELS
+505 SINVKERTITLELT
-519 DGEIEERL
+519 DDEIKERL
-527 SKVKPVERNLKGWL
+527 SKVEHVERNLKGWL
-541 SQYQQLATSADK
+541 KQYQQLATSADK
-553 GGVLK
+553 GAILK

>member
-1 MILFQDDFMR
+1 MR

-62 VQDVKDVIRSEGG
+62 VQEVKEVIRAEGG

-80 DTMAVCDGIAMNHE
+80 NTMAVCDGIAMNHE

-120 ALICMPSCDK
+120 ALICMPTCDK

-158 FHGEIVDF
+158 FHGEVVDF

-217 MSLPGCATAHAVSD
+217 MSLPGCATAHAVSE
-231 KKVEMAR
+231 KKVDIAK

-252 KPSDVLTQESFENA
+252 KPSDVMTQESFENA

-293 DVTIDLFDKLSH
+293 DVSIDLFDKLSH

-333 MKNLESLLH
+333 MKNLKTLLN
-342 TDCVTC
+342 TNCVTC
-348 TSKTVEENLTEVS
+348 TSKTVDENLTEVT
-361 DVDYDVIH
+361 DIDYDVIH
-369 TIDNPVRNEGGIAV
+369 TIDSPVRTEGGIAV

-419 CVAAI
+419 CVTAI

-519 DGEIEERL
+519 DEEIQERL
-527 SKVKPVERNLKGWL
+527 SKVKPIERNLKGWL
-541 SQYQQLATSADK
+541 KQYQQLATSADK

>member
-1 MILFQDDFMR
+1 MR
-11 SDNIKKGINRTSHR
+11 SDDIKKGINRTSHR
-25 SLLRACGLN
+25 SLLRACGL
-34 DEDMEKPFIGI
+34 DDDDMKKPFIGI

-62 VQDVKDVIRSEGG
+62 VQEVKDTIRAQGG

-80 DTMAVCDGIAMNHE
+80 STMAVCDGIAMNHS

-107 NTVESMAMAHQFD
+107 NTVESMAMAHKFD
-120 ALICMPSCDK
+120 ALILMPSCDK

-146 IFITGGPMMPGK
+146 IVITGGPMMPGK
-158 FHGEIVDF
+158 FHGETVDF

-181 SEEDLYELER
+181 SEEDLYELEK

-217 MSLPGCATAHAVSD
+217 MSLPGCATAHAISD
-231 KKVEMAR
+231 KKVEIA
-238 KSAKAIF
+238 KESAKKIF

-252 KPSDVLTQESFENA
+252 KPSDVLTQEAFENA

-280 LHIPAIAHEVGGL
+280 LHIPAIASEVDGV

-305 EVPYICSIRPGG
+305 DVPYICSIRPGG

-322 DVDNAGGIPAV
+322 DVENAGGIPAV
-333 MKNLESLLH
+333 MKNLESLLNN
-342 TDCVTC
+342 DCITC
-348 TSKTVEENLTEVS
+348 TSKSVKENLENIT
-361 DVDYDVIH
+361 DIDYDVIH
-369 TIDNPVRNEGGIAV
+369 TLENPVRTEGGIAV
-383 LYGNIAPNGSV
+383 LYGNVAPNGCV

-402 DMLVHSGPCK
+402 DMLIHSGPCK
-412 VYNSEEE
+412 VFNSEEE
-419 CVAAI
+419 CVEAI
-424 ENDEI
+424 ESDKI

-483 GHISPEAAA
+483 GHISPEAAE
-492 GGPIAAIENGDIV
+492 GGPIGAIQDGDIV
-505 SINVKERSIKLELS
+505 SINVKERTITLELT
-519 DGEIEERL
+519 DDEIKERL
-527 SKVKPVERNLKGWL
+527 SKVEHVERNLKGWL
-541 SQYQQLATSADK
+541 KQYQQLATSADK
-553 GGVLK
+553 GAILK

>member
-1 MILFQDDFMR
+1 MR

-34 DEDMEKPFIGI
+34 DEDMKKPFIGI

-62 VQDVKDVIRSEGG
+62 VQEVKDVIIAEGG

-80 DTMAVCDGIAMNHE
+80 DTMAVCDGLAMNHE
-94 GMYFSLPSREIIA
+94 GMRYSLPSREIIA

-120 ALICMPSCDK
+120 ALILMPSCDK

-135 LMAAARLDIPT
+135 LMAASRLDIPS
-146 IFITGGPMMPGK
+146 IVITGGPMMPGK
-158 FHGEIVDF
+158 HNGEIVDF

-172 VGATQSGKM
+172 VGAVQSGKM
-181 SEEDLYELER
+181 SEKELYELER
-191 CACPGAGSCAGLFT
+191 CACPGPGSCAGLFT

-217 MSLPGCATAHAVSD
+217 MSLPGCATAHAVAD
-231 KKVEMAR
+231 KKVEIARESAR
-238 KSAKAIF
+238 KIF

-252 KPSDVLTQESFENA
+252 KPSDILTQEAFENA

-280 LHIPAIAHEVGGL
+280 LHIPAIASEVDGV

-305 EVPYICSIRPGG
+305 KVPYICSIRPGG

-333 MKNLESLLH
+333 IKNLESLIN
-342 TDCVTC
+342 TDCITC
-348 TSKTVEENLTEVS
+348 TSKTVEENIENVT
-361 DVDYDVIH
+361 DINYDVIH
-369 TIDNPVRNEGGIAV
+369 TLDNPVRDEGGIAV
-383 LYGNIAPNGSV
+383 LYGNVAPNGCV
-394 IKQGAVNE
+394 IKQGAVNK
-402 DMLVHSGPCK
+402 DMLVHTGPCK
-412 VYNSEEE
+412 VFNSEEDA
-419 CVAAI
+419 VAAI

-429 VDGDVVVIRYE
+429 IDGDIVVIRYE

-471 GRFSGGSRGPCI
+471 GRFSGGSRGPCV
-483 GHISPEAAA
+483 GHISPEAAE
-492 GGPIAAIENGDIV
+492 GGPIAAINDGDIV
-505 SINVKERSIKLELS
+505 SINVKERTIKLELT
-519 DGEIEERL
+519 DDEIKERL
-527 SKVKPVERNLKGWL
+527 SKVKPVKRNLKGWL
-541 SQYQQLATSADK
+541 RQYEQLATSADK
-553 GGVLK
+553 GAILK

>member
-1 MILFQDDFMR
+1 MR

-62 VQDVKDVIRSEGG
+62 VQDVKEVIRSEGG

-80 DTMAVCDGIAMNHE
+80 NTMAVCDGIAMNHE

-120 ALICMPSCDK
+120 ALICMPTCDK

-158 FHGEIVDF
+158 FHGEVVDF

-231 KKVEMAR
+231 KKVDIAR

-252 KPSDVLTQESFENA
+252 KPSDVMTQESFENA
-266 IIVDLALGGSTNTT
+266 IVVDLALGGSTNTT
-280 LHIPAIAHEVGGL
+280 LHIPAIAHEVDGL
-293 DVTIDLFDKLSH
+293 DVSIDLFDKLSH

-333 MKNLESLLH
+333 MKNLEPLLH

-348 TSKTVEENLTEVS
+348 TSKTVEENLTEVT
-361 DVDYDVIH
+361 DIDYDVIH
-369 TIDNPVRNEGGIAV
+369 TIDSPVRTEGGIAV

-419 CVAAI
+419 CVTAI

-471 GRFSGGSRGPCI
+471 GRFSGGSRGPCV

-505 SINVKERSIKLELS
+505 SINVKERSIKLELT
-519 DGEIEERL
+519 DDEIQERL

-541 SQYQQLATSADK
+541 RQYQQLATSADK

>member
-1 MILFQDDFMR
+1 MR

-25 SLLRACGLN
+25 SLLRACGL
-34 DEDMEKPFIGI
+34 DDDDMKKPFIGI

-57 HLKDL
+57 HLKGL
-62 VQDVKDVIRSEGG
+62 VEHVKETIRDEGG

-80 DTMAVCDGIAMNHE
+80 STMAVCDGIAMNHE

-120 ALICMPSCDK
+120 ALILMPTCDK

-135 LMAAARLDIPT
+135 LMAAARLNIPA
-146 IFITGGPMMPGK
+146 IVITGGPMMPGK

-181 SEEDLYELER
+181 SEEDLYELEK

-217 MSLPGCATAHAVSD
+217 MSLPGCATAHAVSQR
-231 KKVEMAR
+231 KVEIA
-238 KSAKAIF
+238 KESAKAIF
-245 TLIEKDI
+245 KLIKEDI
-252 KPSDVLTQESFENA
+252 KPRDIMTQEAFENA

-280 LHIPAIAHEVGGL
+280 LHIPAIAHEVGSL

-317 NNRMI
+317 NNHMI
-322 DVDNAGGIPAV
+322 DVENAGGIQAV
-333 MKNLESLLH
+333 MKNLESKLH
-342 TDCVTC
+342 TDCVTA
-348 TSKTVEENLTEVS
+348 TSKSIKENLE
-361 DVDYDVIH
+361 DVGDIDYDVIH
-369 TIDNPVRNEGGIAV
+369 TIDDPVRDEGGIAV
-383 LYGNIAPNGSV
+383 LYGNVAPNGCV
-394 IKQGAVNE
+394 IKQGAVNK

-419 CVAAI
+419 CVTAI

-459 GRELFHVALITD
+459 GRELYHVALITD
-471 GRFSGGSRGPCI
+471 GRFSGGSRGPCV
-483 GHISPEAAA
+483 GHISPEAAES
-492 GGPIAAIENGDIV
+492 GPIGAIENGDIV
-505 SINVKERSIKLELS
+505 SINVPERSIKLELS
-519 DGEIEERL
+519 DEEIEKRL
-527 SKVKPVERNLKGWL
+527 SNLKPVQRDLTGWL
-541 SQYQQLATSADK
+541 RQYQQLATSADK

>member
-1 MILFQDDFMR
+1 MR

-34 DEDMEKPFIGI
+34 DEDMKKPFIGI

-62 VQDVKDVIRSEGG
+62 VKTVKDTIRAEGG

-80 DTMAVCDGIAMNHE
+80 STMAVCDGIAMNHE
-94 GMYFSLPSREIIA
+94 GMYYSLPSRELIA

-120 ALICMPSCDK
+120 ALILMPTCDK

-135 LMAAARLDIPT
+135 LMAAARLNIPS
-146 IFITGGPMMPGK
+146 IVITGGPMMPGK
-158 FHGEIVDF
+158 FRGEIVDF

-172 VGATQSGKM
+172 VGATQAGKM
-181 SEEDLYELER
+181 SEEDLYELEK

-205 ANTMACLTETLG
+205 ASTMACLTETLG

-231 KKVEMAR
+231 KKVEIAE

-245 TLIEKDI
+245 KLIENDI
-252 KPSDVLTQESFENA
+252 KPSDILTQEAFENA

-280 LHIPAIAHEVGGL
+280 LHIPAIAHEVEGL

-305 EVPYICSIRPGG
+305 EIPYICSIRPGG
-317 NNRMI
+317 NNHMI

-333 MKNLESLLH
+333 MKNLESKLN
-342 TDCVTC
+342 TDCMTVT
-348 TSKTVEENLTEVS
+348 SQKVSENLKEVTNI
-361 DVDYDVIH
+361 DYNVIH
-369 TIDNPVRNEGGIAV
+369 TIDEPVRDEGGIAV

-402 DMLVHSGPCK
+402 DMLIHSGPCK
-412 VYNSEEE
+412 VFNSEEE
-419 CVAAI
+419 CVTAI
-424 ENDEI
+424 ENGKI
-429 VDGDVVVIRYE
+429 VDGDVVVIKYE

-471 GRFSGGSRGPCI
+471 GRFSGGSRGPCV
-483 GHISPEAAA
+483 GHISPEAAEN
-492 GGPIAAIENGDIV
+492 GPIAAIQDGDIV
-505 SINVKERSIKLELS
+505 SINVKERSINLELS
-519 DGEIEERL
+519 DDEIRERL
-527 SKVKPVERNLKGWL
+527 SKVKHVERNLKGWAK
-541 SQYQQLATSADK
+541 QYQQLATSADK
-553 GGVLK
+553 GAVLK

>member
-1 MILFQDDFMR
+1 MR

-25 SLLRACGLN
+25 SLLRACGLDDN
-34 DEDMEKPFIGI
+34 DMKKPFIGI

-62 VQDVKDVIRSEGG
+62 VQEVKEVIRLEGG

-94 GMYFSLPSREIIA
+94 GMYYSLPSREIIA

-120 ALICMPSCDK
+120 ALILMPTCDK

-135 LMAAARLDIPT
+135 IMAAARLNIPA
-146 IFITGGPMMPGK
+146 IVITGGPMMPGK
-158 FHGEIVDF
+158 FHGETVDF

-205 ANTMACLTETLG
+205 ANTMACLTETMG

-231 KKVEMAR
+231 KKVEIAR
-238 KSAKAIF
+238 ASAKKIF
-245 TLIEKDI
+245 TLLENDI
-252 KPSDVLTQESFENA
+252 KPSDILTQEAFENA
-266 IIVDLALGGSTNTT
+266 IKVDLALGGSTNTT
-280 LHIPAIAHEVGGL
+280 LHIPAIANEVDGV
-293 DVTIDLFDKLSH
+293 DVTIGLFDKLSH

-322 DVDNAGGIPAV
+322 DVENAGGIPAV
-333 MKNLESLLH
+333 MKNMESILN
-342 TDCVTC
+342 TDCITC
-348 TSKTVEENLTEVS
+348 TSNSVKENLENVS
-361 DVDYDVIH
+361 DIDYNVIH
-369 TIDNPVRNEGGIAV
+369 TLDDPIRTEGGIAV
-383 LYGNIAPNGSV
+383 LYGNVAPNGCV

-412 VYNSEEE
+412 VFNSEEE
-419 CVAAI
+419 CVLAI

-429 VDGDVVVIRYE
+429 IDGDVVVIRYE

-483 GHISPEAAA
+483 GHISPEAAE
-492 GGPIAAIENGDIV
+492 GGPIGAIENGDIV
-505 SINVKERSIKLELS
+505 SINVKERTIKLELT
-519 DGEIEERL
+519 DDEIKERL

-541 SQYQQLATSADK
+541 KQYQKLATSADK
-553 GGVLK
+553 GAILK